1 MTSLK
6 EKGLHG
12 MLKDGKTHC
21 YGWTLRGS
29 GIVVVKGPE
38 REGSMPDKGGIMG
51 LEKSPG
57 GQGD

>member
-1 MTSLK
+1 
-6 EKGLHG
+6 
-12 MLKDGKTHC
+12 MLKGGKTHC

-38 REGSMPDKGGIMG
+38 REGSMPDRGGIMG